1 MTIDKLISRLA
12 KLQERYGDCEVEL
25 IGQTTRTG
33 NSDDPNLPAEQQ
45 IEKTLKENN
54 KVKVVLSRDDTLG
67 IKLDTYS
74 LSGWTS

>member
-1 MTIDKLISRLA
+1 MTIDKLISRLT

-25 IGQTTRTG
+25 IGETTRTG

-74 LSGWTS
+74 FAGWTS